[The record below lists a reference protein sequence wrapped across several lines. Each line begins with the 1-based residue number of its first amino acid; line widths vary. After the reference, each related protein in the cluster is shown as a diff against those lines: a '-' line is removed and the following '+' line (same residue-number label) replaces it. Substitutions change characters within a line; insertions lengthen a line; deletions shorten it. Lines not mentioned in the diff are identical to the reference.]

1 MKRILLAVALMNFVC
16 AHAQESPSG
25 PIAQANAA
33 TRLFMDLCIPSAGD
47 TAKLRELA
55 DRYHLRHTDV
65 SFSQTV
71 LRGKPGEVWSASSSV
86 GEYVVISQPDNSCSV
101 WARRA
106 DAATSINQ
114 FKRIVL
120 GTGRPGLMVKV
131 LEDRDIEGQGGTYH
145 YLSYLLSK
153 EGRQSGL
160 YASAIASASP
170 TAEVQVRLRLM
181 PAKAE

>member
-1 MKRILLAVALMNFVC
+1 MRKVLLAVALINCVC
-16 AHAQESPSG
+16 ANAQEASSSAV
-25 PIAQANAA
+25 AQSNAA

-47 TAKLRELA
+47 TAKLRELV
-55 DRYHLRHTDV
+55 DRYHLRHTDF
-65 SFSQTV
+65 SFSQKV
-71 LRGKPGEVWSASSSV
+71 LRGRPGEVWSASSSV
-86 GEYVVISQPDNSCSV
+86 CEYVVISQPDNSCSV

-106 DAATSINQ
+106 DAAASIDHL
-114 FKRIVL
+114 KRIVL
-120 GTGRPGLMVKV
+120 GTQRPGLLVKV

-170 TAEVQVRLRLM
+170 TAEVQVCLRLM

>member
-1 MKRILLAVALMNFVC
+1 M
-16 AHAQESPSG
+16 
-25 PIAQANAA
+25 
-33 TRLFMDLCIPSAGD
+33 
-47 TAKLRELA
+47 
-55 DRYHLRHTDV
+55 
-65 SFSQTV
+65 
-71 LRGKPGEVWSASSSV
+71 
-86 GEYVVISQPDNSCSV
+86 ISQPDNSCSV

-106 DAATSINQ
+106 DAAASIDQ

-120 GTGRPGLMVKV
+120 GTQRPGLLVTV

-170 TAEVQVRLRLM
+170 TAEVEVRLRLM